1 MLFDPSLKHE
11 YYPEELGRAAI
22 KDNSSF
28 VNRTLRDEFYLER
41 KYKTSYSTE
50 NTLRYNILSSG

>member
-11 YYPEELGRAAI
+11 YYPEELGRTAT

-41 KYKTSYSTE
+41 KYK
-50 NTLRYNILSSG
+50 R